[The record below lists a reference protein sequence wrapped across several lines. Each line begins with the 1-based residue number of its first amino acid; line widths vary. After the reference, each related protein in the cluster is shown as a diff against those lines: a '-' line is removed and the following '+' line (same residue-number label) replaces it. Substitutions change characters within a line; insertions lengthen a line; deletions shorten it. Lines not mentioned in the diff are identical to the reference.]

1 MNVEVESAIARNT
14 PWSRVAPAV
23 RQALGNSEADYDKH
37 VMQYSIRNQL
47 KHRGNLVR
55 RIHRDE
61 RSYYDTLL
69 EYSRKHL
76 MLYPYH
82 LSDFIVTQMRV
93 TPFQY
98 YISIM
103 QDIMTQEK
111 SYDSLP
117 NFTAADV
124 LRLLGIGRNQYIE
137 LVNMCKS
144 TKSFFSLKKKNLR
157 SVLPPKPIEISIE
170 PWWII
175 HLGYITETD
184 VKLVSA
190 PEKCMIDLLIDE
202 GPQKCGEHDVDVI
215 KALYIR
221 GLVYLDVPIDD
232 HDYIAVPPLEG
243 FVMNCVSGDPLE
255 NLLYKTF
262 VSLDER
268 TPVNELS
275 SVLQVEGQ
283 LIKNAVSIYCRLGF
297 AHKKN
302 VKDKVDLHPS
312 WKPQI
317 PLQQPPGASGNG
329 GNNTSSSSDDVDGFI
344 CVLHDELEQQ
354 SDSSVEH
361 VSNSATGRDSR
372 ERDSGGT
379 HKDTSPESSPY
390 TTSGS
395 LHHVD
400 TTKGKRIG
408 FLFDS
413 TLTAFLMMGN
423 LSSSLKSH
431 AVTMFEVGKLS
442 DEILDSFI
450 LELDKVEEQTG
461 EGDAVRYYEHTVAL
475 SHTVRFLRYNIRLFD
490 PPLPLDL
497 VRCEALQNLDT
508 DTCRRLLNK
517 NYNLL
522 ISMAPLSKEVRPV
535 TGCSPCHLG
544 PPIPEVNSLWFKL
557 FLYNLTRQGPTS
569 VLLTRGSRLR
579 KLPRELLPYEK
590 ITLTNWGH
598 DPTTIVSASS
608 LPTINEFLTYSA
620 SMVQAYDLQQD
631 KAYLPFPF
639 DLQKEVEAGNELY
652 SLECVRTLYTELD
665 LSHQCGYITLLCPRN
680 RDSGQVSG
688 IGVSS
693 RTNTSSNITESST
706 ASLSGHN
713 EVDLGPNLISAHPD
727 TPSTFSNSNK
737 QCVSAT
743 SGGHVLLDC
752 TFGLPLFDAQLNER
766 VCQRI
771 VEFGLCTED
780 AMRRL
785 TQSSRKL
792 ALKLLEFIDQH
803 HGDCSLDQQSD
814 MVPLPTEGLIFSDGM
829 LRTL

>member
-1 MNVEVESAIARNT
+1 MNVEVESAIARNI

-61 RSYYDTLL
+61 KSYYETLV

-157 SVLPPKPIEISIE
+157 SVLPAKPVEISME

-175 HLGYITETD
+175 HVGYITETD
-184 VKLVSA
+184 VKQISA

-232 HDYIAVPPLEG
+232 NDHISVPPLEG

-255 NLLYKTF
+255 RLLYKIF
-262 VSLDER
+262 VSLDEC
-268 TPVNELS
+268 TPVSDLS
-275 SVLQVEGQ
+275 SVLQVEAQ

-297 AHKKN
+297 AHKKT
-302 VKDKVDLHPS
+302 VREKVDLHPS
-312 WKPQI
+312 WKPHSP
-317 PLQQPPGASGNG
+317 PLQQQPPSAAGNG
-329 GNNTSSSSDDVDGFI
+329 GNNTSSSLDDVNGFI
-344 CVLHDELEQQ
+344 CVLHDELEQHL
-354 SDSSVEH
+354 DSSVEH
-361 VSNSATGRDSR
+361 VSSSAAMRDSR
-372 ERDSGGT
+372 ERDSSST
-379 HKDTSPESSPY
+379 HRDVTPDSSPQA
-390 TTSGS
+390 TSGA

-450 LELDKVEEQTG
+450 LELDK
-461 EGDAVRYYEHTVAL
+461 
-475 SHTVRFLRYNIRLFD
+475 
-490 PPLPLDL
+490 
-497 VRCEALQNLDT
+497 
-508 DTCRRLLNK
+508 
-517 NYNLL
+517 
-522 ISMAPLSKEVRPV
+522 
-535 TGCSPCHLG
+535 
-544 PPIPEVNSLWFKL
+544 
-557 FLYNLTRQGPTS
+557 
-569 VLLTRGSRLR
+569 
-579 KLPRELLPYEK
+579 
-590 ITLTNWGH
+590 
-598 DPTTIVSASS
+598 
-608 LPTINEFLTYSA
+608 
-620 SMVQAYDLQQD
+620 
-631 KAYLPFPF
+631 
-639 DLQKEVEAGNELY
+639 
-652 SLECVRTLYTELD
+652 
-665 LSHQCGYITLLCPRN
+665 
-680 RDSGQVSG
+680 
-688 IGVSS
+688 
-693 RTNTSSNITESST
+693 
-706 ASLSGHN
+706 
-713 EVDLGPNLISAHPD
+713 
-727 TPSTFSNSNK
+727 
-737 QCVSAT
+737 
-743 SGGHVLLDC
+743 
-752 TFGLPLFDAQLNER
+752 
-766 VCQRI
+766 
-771 VEFGLCTED
+771 
-780 AMRRL
+780 
-785 TQSSRKL
+785 
-792 ALKLLEFIDQH
+792 
-803 HGDCSLDQQSD
+803 
-814 MVPLPTEGLIFSDGM
+814 
-829 LRTL
+829 